1 MDSQLQQEY
10 ERLSQQSEWLASYSI
25 EGKTYGSGFNHD
37 QDVRPGQFFQLV
49 PEARRILELG
59 SCQGGGT
66 FQLAKR
72 PGSEIVAVEG
82 RDYNIAKARF
92 VQRLLGISQV
102 TFIEANLETYPL
114 ASLGRFDAVYCVG
127 LLYHLPKP
135 WELLTKL
142 QGVSDVIYLNTHY
155 CRASRAARTVDGY
168 EGADWRESGF
178 KDPLSG
184 LSTWSFWPTLNSLS
198 KMLLDAGFIPK
209 ILETDTTAPGQSPHG
224 TTILARHGASVSAA
238 EKDGLLRE
246 LQTVLASLPA
256 DHGSK
261 LRGPFATRLAQ
272 SIAEV
277 RRALSPA
284 DKGRLTRP
292 ADSNCAGRA
301 VPVRAVVVRL
311 PCGSL
316 AIEMVKTNLPMGLA

>member
-25 EGKTYGSGFNHD
+25 GGKTYGSGFNHD

-49 PEARRILELG
+49 PAARRILELG

-92 VQRLLGISQV
+92 AQRLLGISEV

-135 WELLTKL
+135 WELLARL

-198 KMLLDAGFIPK
+198 KMLLDAGFLPK
-209 ILETDTTAPGQSPHG
+209 IVETDTTAPGQSPHG
-224 TTILARHGASVSAA
+224 TTILARHAASVSAA
-238 EKDGLLRE
+238 ERDGLMRE

-261 LRGPFATRLAQ
+261 LRGPFATRVAQ
-272 SIAEV
+272 SVAEV
-277 RRALSPA
+277 RRAYR
-284 DKGRLTRP
+284 RLTKV
-292 ADSNCAGRA
+292 A
-301 VPVRAVVVRL
+301 
-311 PCGSL
+311 
-316 AIEMVKTNLPMGLA
+316 